1 MFSFWNSSWNQLFLN
16 THNIL
21 CFENVI
27 AMKSLFRYKIIANSQ
42 AKGTHLPD
50 FKMMGVIL
58 EKFNLQGLLIARS
71 KFLFT
76 HTTLKLDFFL
86 IIIILFLFSPQN

>member
-1 MFSFWNSSWNQLFLN
+1 
-16 THNIL
+16 
-21 CFENVI
+21 
-27 AMKSLFRYKIIANSQ
+27 MKSLFRYKIIANSQ

-76 HTTLKLDFFL
+76 HTTLKLDFFYYYYYFIFIFPTKL
-86 IIIILFLFSPQN
+86 KHLRGGKNHMSK